1 MLEEEHARHQII
13 CNPEL
18 HSGLYGRKLTRRAQP
33 RRTATKRRKIS
44 SNQNKELPS
53 EEKPEPIKP
62 LPPQEKYI
70 PPIQVIIILKYEY
83 RYAFDIISNIFQE
96 MKNEEFEVLKSEI
109 KRTHRRARPFD
120 LINEFS
126 FQVYSFYMV
135 HHMVHHMACS
145 L

>member
-44 SNQNKELPS
+44 SNQNKELPL

-126 FQVYSFYMV
+126 FQVYSFY
-135 HHMVHHMACS
+135 HFVHHMACS